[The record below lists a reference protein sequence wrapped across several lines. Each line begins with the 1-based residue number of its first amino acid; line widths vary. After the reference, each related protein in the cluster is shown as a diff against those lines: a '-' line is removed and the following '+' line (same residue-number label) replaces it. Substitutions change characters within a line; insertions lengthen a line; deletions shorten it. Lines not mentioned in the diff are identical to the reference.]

1 MSDKKIGVDVAP
13 QDGIIDYYT
22 ADVVTANDYAPFG
35 SLLPGRKYSQANTKY
50 RYGFNGKELDKET
63 SSTTTYDYGFRIY
76 NPALGRFLSVDPLT
90 KGYPWYTPYQFAGNK
105 PIAFIDLDGK
115 EEEWYQE
122 MVDPVNIWNTA
133 VDGLG
138 NVLLRIGEWEITDNY
153 EGGAIRVAME
163 KYGMSIPPNL
173 TNKDLGKNF
182 QLYKEDRTFK
192 IRTEQGV
199 LSDVKDIAIGA
210 LDVAA
215 VIPSKGGGAWLA
227 AKTTGITAH
236 SISEVLKGLSLNKR
250 IEKFRGTVDF
260 ATKKPMR
267 EAEAQTAGILDDALG
282 GVRGLKQGETGG
294 DVIGLS
300 GKYAG
305 KSIDIMNP
313 MDALSNGTFDL
324 KKFNKSIDSHMLKST
339 DYTAIDMR
347 KMAGEQIEAVE
358 KHIGTLNDADRA
370 KIITIK

>member
-1 MSDKKIGVDVAP
+1 MIM
-13 QDGIIDYYT
+13 
-22 ADVVTANDYAPFG
+22 
-35 SLLPGRKYSQANTKY
+35 PGRRFSAGGSY

-63 SSTTTYDYGFRIY
+63 TGTTTYDYGFRIY
-76 NPALGRFLSVDPLT
+76 SPALGRFLSVDPLS
-90 KGYPWYTPYQFAGNK
+90 KSYPWYTPYQFAGNK

-122 MVDPVNIWNTA
+122 MIDPVNIWNSA

-138 NVLLRIGEWEITDNY
+138 NMLLRIGEWEITDSY
-153 EGGAIRVAME
+153 EGGAIRLAME
-163 KYGMSIPPNL
+163 KYGMTIPPNL

-182 QLYKEDRTFK
+182 QLYKENRTFK

-215 VIPSKGGGAWLA
+215 IIPSKGGGGWLA
-227 AKTTGITAH
+227 AKTTGIASH
-236 SISEVLKGLSLNKR
+236 SISEILKGLSINKR
-250 IEKFRGTVDF
+250 VEIFRNTIDI
-260 ATKKPMR
+260 ATNKPMR

-282 GVRGLKQGETGG
+282 GVRGLKQGETAG
-294 DVIGLS
+294 DVIGIS

-313 MDALSNGTFDL
+313 MDAISNGKFDL
-324 KKFNKSIDSHMLKST
+324 TGFIMSIDTHMLKST
-339 DYTAIDMR
+339 DFTAIDMR
-347 KMAGEQIEAVE
+347 KMKGEQIDAVE
-358 KHIGTLNDADRA
+358 KHIGTLSDADRA